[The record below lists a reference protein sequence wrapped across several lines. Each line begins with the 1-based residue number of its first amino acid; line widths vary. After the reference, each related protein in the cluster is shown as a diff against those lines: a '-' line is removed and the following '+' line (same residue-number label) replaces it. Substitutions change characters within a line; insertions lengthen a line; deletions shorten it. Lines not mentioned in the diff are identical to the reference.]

1 MVWIPNFQLVGIQ
14 HKPWDIEILNSN
26 NCAQICSAIQ
36 TSKNEEEWDEFGGCG
51 EYLASCLEVGDNF
64 TVNVEKNNEED
75 ADFYIVFCTQAI
87 QIVRKDFM
95 DVEDKFQRK

>member
-1 MVWIPNFQLVGIQ
+1 M
-14 HKPWDIEILNSN
+14 
-26 NCAQICSAIQ
+26 
-36 TSKNEEEWDEFGGCG
+36 
-51 EYLASCLEVGDNF
+51 ASCLEVGDNF

-95 DVEDKFQRK
+95 DAEDKFQRK